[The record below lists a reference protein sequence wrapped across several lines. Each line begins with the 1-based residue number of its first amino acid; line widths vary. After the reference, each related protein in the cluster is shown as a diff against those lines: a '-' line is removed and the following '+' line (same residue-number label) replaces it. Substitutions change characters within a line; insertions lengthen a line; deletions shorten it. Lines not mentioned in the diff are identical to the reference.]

1 MQTNNNDHQQTKLTA
16 QIKAELKRKIKVLY
30 VNKDLIQFIEAKI
43 LSKATKDRLA
53 LLHYFKK
60 LVQQVYRSPDPD
72 HKAAFEEEY
81 EMEQLTIADE
91 QAFYDPLKWLQ
102 AEIDYLDA
110 QIERLT
116 AHNVDQRLDIMQ
128 QAKERLSK
136 EWLTKTE
143 VMELFSIS
151 KATINRWISDG
162 LPAHKIGKMV
172 YLYRDEINEYMKQNK
187 AA

>member
-1 MQTNNNDHQQTKLTA
+1 MENSNHNHQQTKLTIT
-16 QIKAELKRKIKVLY
+16 IKGELKRKIKLLY

-43 LSKATKDRLA
+43 LDKTKKDRLDM
-53 LLHYFKK
+53 LHFFRK
-60 LVQQVYRSPDPD
+60 LVQQVYRLPDPD

-81 EMEQLTIADE
+81 EAEKFAIAKE
-91 QAFYDPLKWLQ
+91 QAFFEPLKWIN
-102 AEIDYLDA
+102 AEIECLDA

-116 AHNVDQRLDIMQ
+116 ASDVDQRLDIMQ

-143 VMELFSIS
+143 VMELFRIS